1 MKLKER
7 FVQFTIQNSSS
18 LDIKECA
25 VAERKRRYT
34 DKFLVLKVW
43 DSGKAKTASPYVW
56 FGLSYRVKSVH
67 FVQFARLA
75 SN

>member
-7 FVQFTIQNSSS
+7 LVQFTIQNSNS

-25 VAERKRRYT
+25 VAERKRGYT
-34 DKFLVLKVW
+34 DIFLVLKVW
-43 DSGKAKTASPYVW
+43 DSGKAKTASSYVW
-56 FGLSYRVKSVH
+56 FGSSYRVKSVR
-67 FVQFARLA
+67 FVQFARIA